1 MTPDA
6 AVPTTAAHPILAL
19 AESEG
24 RSILLEHEVYVLL
37 GAAGIAVPAHRRVA
51 GPDGVDA
58 DLCAALESAEA
69 VVKVVSPQI
78 LHKSDAGGVLVV
90 RNEPAAVRD
99 AVASVLS
106 ASTTAAPAADVRGA
120 LVARKIPFRAG
131 LGREIL
137 AGFRHDRAFGPV
149 VFAGVG
155 GLDTEYL
162 LRSLA
167 AGTASGMRSTLDLDL
182 DEALRMVRGTVVH
195 AALCGGLRS
204 AKRGAVAETA
214 LARLVLS
221 LGALADIL
229 GGFDPPGGLGLTELE
244 VNPFVASDEDGR
256 LVALDGLARLHRPAP
271 LPAPRP
277 VSNLRKLLTPGSA
290 VVIGASADSVN
301 PGRIILR
308 NLVEGGGVPQD
319 RIWPIHPHAETIE
332 GCRAYSSPASLPAIP
347 DMAVVSVPADKGADR
362 IVVDLVDNHRAH
374 TVTLI
379 SGGFAETEGG
389 KDAEA
394 RMRDAVE
401 RSHLR
406 PDGGVLVNGGNCL
419 GIISVPGG
427 YNTFFIPPHKL
438 PIHDA
443 PGTNVACISQSGA
456 HLVTQMS
463 NLDRTIRARYLIS
476 FGNQIDVTVSDYLEY
491 LEGDPAIQVFVVYLE
506 GFRRGDGLR
515 FLAVARRIVAG
526 GRKVLLYKGGR
537 TREGQAAAASHTA
550 SVVGDY
556 DVCREIV
563 RSAGVDECPT
573 LDLFDDY
580 TMTFSFLAGRKRRGK
595 RVAVMSNAGFEC
607 TAAADKL
614 YGMTLARFS
623 PETERRLRG
632 LLPGIVDVHNP
643 IDATPVCRTEPYV
656 GCVEA
661 IAEDPYVDA
670 LVVAGVPNT
679 PALED
684 LAAGEGHGEDIS
696 RPRSLPSRL
705 IEVFLRSPKPMTFSV
720 DAGTLY
726 EPFVAMMR
734 SAGLPC
740 FRKVDRA
747 TRALAA
753 FLGTI

>member
-1 MTPDA
+1 MTPA
-6 AVPTTAAHPILAL
+6 ASTSSAHPALAL

-24 RSILLEHEVYVLL
+24 RTILLEHEVYGLL
-37 GAAGIAVPAHRRVA
+37 GAAGISVPAHRIVA
-51 GPDGVDA
+51 GPDEVDA
-58 DLCAALESAEA
+58 GLCSALGSAEA

-78 LHKSDAGGVLVV
+78 LHKSDVGGVLVV
-90 RNEPAAVRD
+90 RNEPGTVRD
-99 AVASVLS
+99 AVASVIA
-106 ASTTAAPAADVRGA
+106 ASRKAVPEADVRGA
-120 LVARKIPFRAG
+120 LVVRKIPFRGG

-149 VFAGVG
+149 LFAGVG

-162 LRSLA
+162 LRALLP
-167 AGTASGMRSTLDLDL
+167 GKASGMRPAGSLDL
-182 DEALRMVRGTVVH
+182 DEALRMVRGTAVH
-195 AALCGGLRS
+195 AALCGGMRS
-204 AKRGAVAETA
+204 ARGASVDETA

-221 LGALADIL
+221 LGALAEIFA
-229 GGFDPPGGLGLTELE
+229 GFEVPGGLGLSELE
-244 VNPFVASDEDGR
+244 VNPFVAADDDGSI
-256 LVALDGLARLHRPAP
+256 VALDGLARLHRPEP

-277 VSNLRKLLTPGSA
+277 VANLRRLLTPGSA
-290 VVIGASADSVN
+290 VVIGASSESMN

-308 NLVEGGGVPQD
+308 NLVDGGGVPQD
-319 RIWPIHPHAETIE
+319 RIFAIHPRAESID
-332 GCRAYSSPASLPAIP
+332 GCRAYASPASLPSVP

-362 IVVDLVDNHRAH
+362 VVVDLVENHRAH

-394 RMRDAVE
+394 RMRDAVDG
-401 RSHLR
+401 SHRR

-438 PIHDA
+438 PIRDA
-443 PGTNVACISQSGA
+443 PGTNVACVSQSGA

-476 FGNQIDVTVSDYLEY
+476 FGNQIDVTVSDYLQY
-491 LEGDPAIQVFVVYLE
+491 LEGDPEIEVFVVYLE
-506 GFRRGDGLR
+506 GFRRGDGQR
-515 FLAVARRIVAG
+515 FLEIARRIVAG

-556 DVCREIV
+556 DVCREMV
-563 RSAGVDECPT
+563 RAAGVVDCT
-573 LDLFDDY
+573 SLDVFDDC
-580 TMTFSFLAGRKRRGK
+580 TMTFSFLAGRKCPGR

-607 TAAADKL
+607 TAAADGL
-614 YGMTLARFS
+614 FGLTLARLS

-632 LLPGIVDVHNP
+632 LLPGMVDVHNP
-643 IDATPVCRTEPYV
+643 IDATPVCPTEAYV

-661 IAEDPYVDA
+661 LAEDAGVDA

-679 PALED
+679 PALDD
-684 LAAGEGHGEDIS
+684 LPAGPGHKEDILG
-696 RPRSLPSRL
+696 PRSLPSRL
-705 IEVFLRSPKPMTFSV
+705 IEVFRKTGKPMTFSV
-720 DAGTLY
+720 DAGALY
-726 EPFVAMMR
+726 EPCVERMR

-747 TRALAA
+747 LRALAA
-753 FLGTI
+753 FIDAS